1 MLPCAV
7 GRLCAAN
14 LHNFRHYLKLCS
26 GKVLGQILLDV
37 FHRVFLDSLVL
48 YRGIEVVEYR
58 IERDAPVLD
67 GFEAQQGVVDAAQ
80 LSGGDKDKRV
90 LLLRNV
96 VYRQEIFGKGNHQT
110 AGAFYEH
117 GIIAMG
123 KFPGGTLYFFW
134 LL

>member
-1 MLPCAV
+1 MP
-7 GRLCAAN
+7 
-14 LHNFRHYLKLCS
+14 
-26 GKVLGQILLDV
+26 
-37 FHRVFLDSLVL
+37 
-48 YRGIEVVEYR
+48 
-58 IERDAPVLD
+58 PVLD

-123 KFPGGTLYFFW
+123 KFPGGTLYFFEVYRALVYGGRRGGGSRGRRISRAW
-134 LL
+134 SAPLCLPAGSRFR

>member
-1 MLPCAV
+1 M
-7 GRLCAAN
+7 
-14 LHNFRHYLKLCS
+14 
-26 GKVLGQILLDV
+26 
-37 FHRVFLDSLVL
+37 
-48 YRGIEVVEYR
+48 
-58 IERDAPVLD
+58 
-67 GFEAQQGVVDAAQ
+67 VDAAQ

-123 KFPGGTLYFFW
+123 KFPGGTLYFSEVYRALVYAGGEVGRAGIGEDFGHCKT
-134 LL
+134 LVILRQIAGAHDAAVQVDVLGVSGIAGLNEFLGDDALSVSG